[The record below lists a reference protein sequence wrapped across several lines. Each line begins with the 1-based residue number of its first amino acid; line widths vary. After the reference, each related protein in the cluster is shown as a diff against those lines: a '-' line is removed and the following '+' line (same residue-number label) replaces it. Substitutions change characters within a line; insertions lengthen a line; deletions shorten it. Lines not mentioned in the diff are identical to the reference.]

1 GLGLGERKESEPVE
15 LIEPHAPL
23 DELAA
28 TLLYRV
34 TIYPY
39 RQILAV
45 VREWTEK
52 EKEDLIEI
60 ALRRRS
66 PHDELLQEFRCG
78 YGFIFD
84 VLMDLGGWRDL
95 HRHRRCQQVRQEFT
109 TIHGYETPAHLQTAG
124 VTAEYRAA
132 MDAVK
137 EQVEDQALS
146 HPGIATGLTPLGVRR
161 GVLASVTCA

>member
-1 GLGLGERKESEPVE
+1 MWSGLNALSPAPNEPLAPTLARHAKPSEYPIKTYPDLQQAAAERLRLGEVKASEPVE

-60 ALRRRS
+60 ALRRHS

-78 YGFIFD
+78 
-84 VLMDLGGWRDL
+84 
-95 HRHRRCQQVRQEFT
+95 E
-109 TIHGYETPAHLQTAG
+109 
-124 VTAEYRAA
+124 
-132 MDAVK
+132 
-137 EQVEDQALS
+137 
-146 HPGIATGLTPLGVRR
+146 GLTFGV
-161 GVLASVTCA
+161 

>member
-1 GLGLGERKESEPVE
+1 QAAAERLRLGEVKASEPVE

-34 TIYPY
+34 TVHPY

-45 VREWTEK
+45 VQEWTEK

-60 ALRRRS
+60 ALRRRG

-84 VLMDLGGWRDL
+84 ILMDLGGWRDL
-95 HRHRRCQQVRQEFT
+95 HRHRRCLQVRQEFT
-109 TIHGYETPAHLQTAG
+109 TIHGYEAPAILKEAG
-124 VTAEYRAA
+124 VAAEYRAV
-132 MDAVK
+132 MDEVK
-137 EQVEDQALS
+137 AQVEGLALS
-146 HPGIATGLTPLGVRR
+146 DTDAGIYVTPL
-161 GVLASVTCA
+161 